1 MNSGSAGHWRLA
13 WPARWTGQQRSS
25 AALSAGAAALVGVL
39 WGLAWPLSWA
49 PEPIGSNAQLFAEGA
64 RITVA
69 LTAVAGTVGVLLG
82 LLAALGKLSRLTPLR
97 WLASGYIGVIRGTPL
112 LVQIL
117 FVFFALPELVPWLRL
132 DEFSAACVALALNV
146 GAYNA
151 EAIRAGLLAVPHGQ
165 IEAAESLALSPWQIF
180 WLVRFPQAIKIALP
194 PLVNNAVALLKDS
207 SLAYAVGV
215 VELTNVGSRIQAAT
229 FKPTPTLIT
238 TALIYLLLTALLTQM
253 SDAIERR
260 FEGSHR

>member
-1 MNSGSAGHWRLA
+1 M
-13 WPARWTGQQRSS
+13 
-25 AALSAGAAALVGVL
+25 GVL

-82 LLAALGKLSRLTPLR
+82 LVAALGKLSRLTPLR

-165 IEAAESLALSPWQIF
+165 IESA
-180 WLVRFPQAIKIALP
+180 
-194 PLVNNAVALLKDS
+194 
-207 SLAYAVGV
+207 
-215 VELTNVGSRIQAAT
+215 
-229 FKPTPTLIT
+229 
-238 TALIYLLLTALLTQM
+238 TAL
-253 SDAIERR
+253 
-260 FEGSHR
+260 EGDR